1 MPRWV
6 TSQGVESPG
15 VEEAEWDK
23 RFSLFFSLLC
33 LQAGKGKRAASCYQ
47 TTSAPR
53 DGKQSFDNALETSMQ
68 GRVFQGCYLS
78 DFDSSEMPSASW
90 HQD

>member
-23 RFSLFFSLLC
+23 RFSLFFFSSCVCRQEREKGLL
-33 LQAGKGKRAASCYQ
+33 LATKLHQHPGKK
-47 TTSAPR
+47 
-53 DGKQSFDNALETSMQ
+53 SFANALETSMQ